1 MLSTS
6 FDILIVGAGISDIN
20 AAYRLQT
27 DFPDYRVAILETRN
41 NIGGTWNLF
50 RYSGIRS
57 DSDLYTFG
65 FK

>member
-6 FDILIVGAGISDIN
+6 FDILIVGAGISGIN

-41 NIGGTWNLF
+41 NIGST
-50 RYSGIRS
+50 
-57 DSDLYTFG
+57 
-65 FK
+65 